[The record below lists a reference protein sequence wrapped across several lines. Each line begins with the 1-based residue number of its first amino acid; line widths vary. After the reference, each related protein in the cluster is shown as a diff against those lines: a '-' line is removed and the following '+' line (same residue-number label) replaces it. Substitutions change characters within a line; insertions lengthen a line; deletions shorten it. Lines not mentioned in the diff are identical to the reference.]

1 MSRKHTEPS
10 PSKNR
15 HCQYITYNI
24 RTGHSR
30 ESFFLLPITNDPLT
44 DFPFRSKPSVFTK
57 FAFTGSVSST
67 VDRFRFNE
75 VEPILD
81 RCALGA
87 IQSDWNLG
95 RCGSTGFD
103 EVDPCER
110 DEDAPELVVLVLIR
124 RGLGVDCE
132 DWVCDEEGVNA
143 GT

>member
-1 MSRKHTEPS
+1 M
-10 PSKNR
+10 
-15 HCQYITYNI
+15 
-24 RTGHSR
+24 
-30 ESFFLLPITNDPLT
+30 
-44 DFPFRSKPSVFTK
+44 
-57 FAFTGSVSST
+57 
-67 VDRFRFNE
+67 
-75 VEPILD
+75 D